1 MVIGITMIKIVPG
14 HEKASY
20 AALRETEG
28 VKEIYHLFGE
38 FDFFLIL
45 EALDRT
51 RLSQILEEIRI
62 QRYVF
67 DTWSLLVSKEGRH
80 AIHPDTCM
88 SFSQMGELA
97 GSWPSLSVLE

>member
-14 HEKASY
+14 NEKASY
-20 AALRETEG
+20 DALRDIEG

-51 RLSQILEEIRI
+51 RLSLLLEEIRI

-67 DTWSLLVSKEGRH
+67 DTWSLLVSKEGRQ
-80 AIHPDTCM
+80 AIYPDIGLA
-88 SFSQMGELA
+88 FSQVGELA
-97 GSWPSLSVLE
+97 IS